1 MCRPIKWF
9 CGVACKR
16 VTYAVPKSRNL
27 VPSSSGI
34 MSASSDN
41 MMFVRWEFLI
51 TMGTST
57 NKLSYP
63 ILRFLS
69 ASGVNSLSLYIC
81 IAWGVRRYAFTVRK
95 PRAVFWVSVE
105 INKINWYPTAYIII
119 YDRWDLESAW
129 KMCTFWF
136 PCFPL
141 QNLLTV
147 PFEQKKGRTRSSV
160 LQFLSVSHCC
170 QLNPIKDHRVY
181 SGSWYKGPVPKNAA
195 LGEYVVKVTR
205 MGMAQNLDITMQPD
219 SILL

>member
-1 MCRPIKWF
+1 MLNYYCYYSSGDNSSGWIIYIYKKKKTPTQQQLQQPPSLTIYFQLLNYNFKYGCVSCQGSHPIPLRF
-9 CGVACKR
+9 ISILSSHSCVGPPSGFEVLQCKH
-16 VTYAVPKSRNL
+16 VTYAIPKSRNL

-105 INKINWYPTAYIII
+105 INKINWYSTAYTII

-129 KMCTFWF
+129 KM
-136 PCFPL
+136 
-141 QNLLTV
+141 
-147 PFEQKKGRTRSSV
+147 
-160 LQFLSVSHCC
+160 
-170 QLNPIKDHRVY
+170 
-181 SGSWYKGPVPKNAA
+181 
-195 LGEYVVKVTR
+195 
-205 MGMAQNLDITMQPD
+205 
-219 SILL
+219 